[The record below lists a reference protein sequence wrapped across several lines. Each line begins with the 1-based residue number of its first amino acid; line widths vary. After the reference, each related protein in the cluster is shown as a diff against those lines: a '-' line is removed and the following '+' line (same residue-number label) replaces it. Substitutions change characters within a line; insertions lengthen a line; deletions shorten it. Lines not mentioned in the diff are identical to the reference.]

1 MSVFTFRRILG
12 IVVAVGLLAVL
23 ACGTSE
29 EDTPTPRPTN
39 TPLPVFPTF
48 TLPATATP
56 TATAVP
62 PGVTAVPQ
70 PTATSTSTPVATGE
84 QAIYGGIVNL
94 PLTGTNRWDP
104 FHGNQ
109 GYGWGSLG
117 SIGNIFG
124 QFIRPNLVDR
134 VTLEGDL
141 AESWEI
147 TNGGKTWV
155 LKMREGVVDH
165 DGNPF
170 TVEDAFYTIQ
180 RIIERPNG
188 LSANRW
194 GCVRAFLNPIHD
206 DAGNLVANPGAEI
219 TGPNELSLTMP
230 VAKGA
235 WINCFASGWNA
246 VTPDTYVK
254 QIDEDMSAGSRDLD
268 FNLGEVVGTGPFKVV
283 GGELDNFWNIER
295 NDQYFREG
303 LPYLDGFDIFVIPD
317 ASTRVASF
325 RVGRVD
331 SFPFFTTPTLRDAHD
346 LVNAMGEEAAFPL
359 VAAPGWRGFELNVVI
374 PPFGPIDD
382 PDARIVRQAI
392 QTRMDRGEM
401 NTLCHD
407 GIGFF
412 STPYFIGLDWVYTE
426 AEWFENM
433 IGLDPDPVKKAADLV
448 QAKAMMESVGYG
460 PNNRISTTMLF
471 STEACRSDVI
481 RAALSD
487 IYIDAEKVNVVSSSV
502 VREKAKNQEF
512 GLRLES
518 KGASFVDPDAFTVS
532 ILPTFEKGGFTFSGW
547 DNPAWEALSQQEL
560 LLNDFEERAVLLR
573 EMADIQWNQDAAW
586 IGMVRPGLLQG
597 HRGNWRGWVPPLFH
611 ASNYSLENVWLS
623 ETFENPYP
631 PLPAL
636 Q

>member
-29 EDTPTPRPTN
+29 EDTPTPVPTS

-48 TLPATATP
+48 ALPTATP

-70 PTATSTSTPVATGE
+70 PTATSTPVPPAGE
-84 QAIYGGIVNL
+84 QPVYAGTINL

-104 FHGNQ
+104 FHGNT
-109 GYGWGSLG
+109 GYGWGSLAN
-117 SIGNIFG
+117 IGNIFG
-124 QFIRPNLVDR
+124 QYIRPDLVDR

-147 TNGGKTWV
+147 TDGGKTWV
-155 LKMREGVVDH
+155 LKMRQGVVDH
-165 DGNPF
+165 EGNPF
-170 TVEDAFYTIQ
+170 TVEDAYYTFQ

-188 LSANRW
+188 LPANRW

-219 TGPNELSLTMP
+219 TGSNELTLRMP

-246 VTPDTYVK
+246 ATPDTYVK
-254 QIDEDMSAGSRDLD
+254 QIDEDTATGYRDLD
-268 FNLGEVVGTGPFKVV
+268 FDLGEVVGTGPFKVSE
-283 GGELDNFWNIER
+283 GELDNFWKLVR
-295 NDQYFREG
+295 NDQYFRDG
-303 LPYLDGFDIFVIPD
+303 LPYLDGFDLFVIPD
-317 ASTRVASF
+317 AATRVASF
-325 RVGRVD
+325 RVGRID
-331 SFPFFTTPTLRDAHD
+331 NFPLFTTPTLRDAHD
-346 LVNAMGEEAAFPL
+346 LVNALGEEAAFPL
-359 VAAPGWRGFELNVVI
+359 VAAPGWRGFELNTVI
-374 PPFGPIDD
+374 PPFGPPDD
-382 PDARIVRQAI
+382 PTARTVRQAI
-392 QTRMDRGEM
+392 QTRMDRGAM
-401 NTLCHD
+401 NALCHD

-412 STPYFIGLDWVYTE
+412 STPYFIGLDWVYTQQ
-426 AEWFENM
+426 EWFDNM
-433 IGLDPDPVKKAADLV
+433 IGLDPDPAKKAQDLAD
-448 QAKAMMESVGYG
+448 AKAMMESVGYG
-460 PNNRISTTMLF
+460 SSNRISTDIL
-471 STEACRSDVI
+471 ENDACRADVI
-481 RAALSD
+481 VSALSD
-487 IYIDAEKVNVVSSSV
+487 IYIDVERVTISSSSV
-502 VREKAKNQEF
+502 QRERAKKQEF

-518 KGASFVDPDAFTVS
+518 KGASFVDPDAYTVS
-532 ILPTFEKGGFTFSGW
+532 IFPTFEKGGFTFGGW

-560 LLNDFEERAVLLR
+560 LLSDFEERAVLLR

-623 ETFENPYP
+623 DQFESPYP
-631 PLPAL
+631 ALPAL